1 MGSSPLAC
9 DPRPA
14 GGVEANVALPP
25 VEGDS
30 AESAP
35 KRAKFHSEP
44 EDVPAQR
51 ALPVPFALAAP
62 LAPPDTAKVAAPMQV
77 GFPPTQT
84 AKVAALMPKQAESP
98 PANSMPCKGPN
109 RFISVPRW
117 CLRSREHRGG
127 SLRSPKTRPRC
138 CVNRA
143 LKIGTFGTARP
154 QLALRA
160 QFHLPHRASGLIPMY
175 ILPSAR

>member
-44 EDVPAQR
+44 EDVPARR

-77 GFPPTQT
+77 AFPPTQT
-84 AKVAALMPKQAESP
+84 AKVAALMPMQAELPPGKFDSLQGPQSIYQRSP
-98 PANSMPCKGPN
+98 L
-109 RFISVPRW
+109 VPSEPRAP
-117 CLRSREHRGG
+117 

-143 LKIGTFGTARP
+143 LKIGTLGTARP